1 MKRFGLVLLVVCLL
15 AVLCL
20 GAGPAL
26 AKRKKKCDP
35 NYRGACI
42 PKYSKVGDLDC
53 DEIPWTDFKSVGSD
67 PHGFDGDNDGI
78 ACES

>member
-1 MKRFGLVLLVVCLL
+1 MAVVLSLL
-15 AVLCL
+15 ALSLV
-20 GAGPAL
+20 GAPAL
-26 AKRKKKCDP
+26 AKKKGCDRK

-53 DEIPWTDFKSVGSD
+53 TQIPHRNFKSIGSD